1 MLIENPLTS
10 ELAFPVLECFH
21 IVGFAIA
28 IGTVAMVDF
37 RLLGLGMREQT
48 PAQIIKDTGLWTIG
62 ALAVAVFSGLLIYST
77 DPDKYYTNTSFLIKI
92 TSLVLAIV
100 FNYTIHRRV
109 ALTGV
114 SPGAG
119 KLVACVSLVLWVSV
133 VFGGMFIAFV

>member
-48 PAQIIKDTGLWTIG
+48 PAQIIRDTGLWTIG
-62 ALAVAVFSGLLIYST
+62 ALVVAVFSGLLIYST
-77 DPDKYYTNTSFLIKI
+77 DPDKYYTNTSFLIKV
-92 TSLVLAIV
+92 TCLVLAIV
-100 FNYTIHRRV
+100 FNYTIHRKV
-109 ALTGV
+109 ALAGA
-114 SPGAG
+114 SPGSG
-119 KLVACVSLVLWVSV
+119 KLVACVSLVLWVLV